1 MPRMSYLYILMASSF
16 TFFRSLFKSSSQ
28 QTCLSTLFN
37 FSNPYLLPTTFTQA
51 SSLINTN
58 SADLFSSVQSLSCV
72 WLFATPWTAARQAS
86 LSITNSCSLFKLTLL
101 HFSCAFFIF
110 LIYSNTYFVDYLL
123 SPLEQN
129 LYTGRS
135 YFCVLLRLVSDS
147 FAQYLE
153 HVLSRVWLY
162 VTPWTVACQAP
173 RSMEFS
179 QQEYWNGLLFPPPG
193 DLPDPGLNLHLR
205 HWQADSL
212 PLVPPGKPH
221 LECIG

>member
-1 MPRMSYLYILMASSF
+1 MLLPLWLTPTTRASLIFFKHIRKSSTASSSYWLAPMPRMSYLYILMASSF

-86 LSITNSCSLFKLTLL
+86 LSLTNSCSLFKLTLL

-110 LIYSNTYFVDYLL
+110 LMYSNTYFVDYLL
-123 SPLEQN
+123 SPLE
-129 LYTGRS
+129 
-135 YFCVLLRLVSDS
+135 
-147 FAQYLE
+147 
-153 HVLSRVWLY
+153 
-162 VTPWTVACQAP
+162 
-173 RSMEFS
+173 
-179 QQEYWNGLLFPPPG
+179 
-193 DLPDPGLNLHLR
+193 
-205 HWQADSL
+205 
-212 PLVPPGKPH
+212 
-221 LECIG
+221 